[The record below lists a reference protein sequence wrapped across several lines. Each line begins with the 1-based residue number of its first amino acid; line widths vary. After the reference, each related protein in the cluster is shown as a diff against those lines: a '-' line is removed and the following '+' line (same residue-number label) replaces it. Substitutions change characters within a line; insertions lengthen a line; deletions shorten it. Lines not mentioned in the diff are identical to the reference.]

1 MRFVDL
7 LRDRIRMLR
16 EDAMAVAAVM
26 EDAFQDKDSVNDD
39 LLDPELRQMFYDL
52 QDMEVLDIRRS
63 EYEENGRTLRGYEWH
78 VKPQVRA
85 TPQVPQ
91 APVLDPVYGAL
102 DDSAWA
108 RRPQL

>member
-1 MRFVDL
+1 MKFVNL
-7 LRDRIRMLR
+7 LRDRIRMMR
-16 EDAMAVAAVM
+16 EDALAVAAIM

-63 EYEENGRTLRGYEWH
+63 EYEENGQTLRGYEWH
-78 VKPQVRA
+78 VKPQVA
-85 TPQVPQ
+85 AEE
-91 APVLDPVYGAL
+91 APVPTVVPSVYDELGDAI
-102 DDSAWA
+102 WA